1 MFSLNYIP
9 RRPKRNSK
17 IHIKSPADIT
27 STGVIFILG
36 KGVSDILAS
45 GVNSTWSKGSSEP
58 GFSNFNATSEKFSD
72 FKSSELIQEYDSLC
86 SIDKVPK
93 DIQNLVQQ
101 KEKEVTAA
109 QSDAMS
115 RLN

>member
-1 MFSLNYIP
+1 MKKLLISLCSVIAIILC
-9 RRPKRNSK
+9 SCESSDEK
-17 IHIKSPADIT
+17 IYKS
-27 STGVIFILG
+27 VISQN
-36 KGVSDILAS
+36 V
-45 GVNSTWSKGSSEP
+45 E
-58 GFSNFNATSEKFSD
+58 NFNATSEKFSD

-109 QSDAMS
+109 QFDAMS

>member
-1 MFSLNYIP
+1 MKKLLISLCSVIAIILCSCESSDEKIYKSVI
-9 RRPKRNSK
+9 SK
-17 IHIKSPADIT
+17 YEIIM
-27 STGVIFILG
+27 
-36 KGVSDILAS
+36 
-45 GVNSTWSKGSSEP
+45 SE
-58 GFSNFNATSEKFSD
+58 FNAAQNVENFNATSEKFSD

-109 QSDAMS
+109 QFDAMS

>member
-1 MFSLNYIP
+1 MKKLLIFLCSVIAIILCSCESSDEKIYKSVI
-9 RRPKRNSK
+9 SK
-17 IHIKSPADIT
+17 YDI
-27 STGVIFILG
+27 IM
-36 KGVSDILAS
+36 
-45 GVNSTWSKGSSEP
+45 SE
-58 GFSNFNATSEKFSD
+58 FNAAQNVENFNATSEKFSD

-109 QSDAMS
+109 QFDAMS

>member
-1 MFSLNYIP
+1 MKKLLISLCSVIAIILCSCESSDEKIYKSVI
-9 RRPKRNSK
+9 SK
-17 IHIKSPADIT
+17 YDI
-27 STGVIFILG
+27 IM
-36 KGVSDILAS
+36 
-45 GVNSTWSKGSSEP
+45 SE
-58 GFSNFNATSEKFSD
+58 FNAAQNVENFNATSEKFSD

-93 DIQNLVQQ
+93 DIQDLVQQ
-101 KEKEVTAA
+101 KEKEVAAA

>member
-1 MFSLNYIP
+1 MKKLLISLCSVIAIILCSCESSDEKIYKSVI
-9 RRPKRNSK
+9 SK
-17 IHIKSPADIT
+17 YDI
-27 STGVIFILG
+27 IM
-36 KGVSDILAS
+36 
-45 GVNSTWSKGSSEP
+45 SE
-58 GFSNFNATSEKFSD
+58 FNAAQNVENFNATSEKFSD

-109 QSDAMS
+109 QSECDVAS
-115 RLN
+115 

>member
-1 MFSLNYIP
+1 MKKLLISLCSVIAIILCSCESSDEKIYMSVI
-9 RRPKRNSK
+9 SK
-17 IHIKSPADIT
+17 YDI
-27 STGVIFILG
+27 IM
-36 KGVSDILAS
+36 
-45 GVNSTWSKGSSEP
+45 SE
-58 GFSNFNATSEKFSD
+58 FNAAQNVENFNATSEKFSD

-109 QSDAMS
+109 QFDAMS

>member
-1 MFSLNYIP
+1 MKKLLIFLCSVIAIILCSCESSDEKIYKSVI
-9 RRPKRNSK
+9 SK
-17 IHIKSPADIT
+17 YDI
-27 STGVIFILG
+27 IM
-36 KGVSDILAS
+36 
-45 GVNSTWSKGSSEP
+45 SE
-58 GFSNFNATSEKFSD
+58 FNAAQNVENFDATSEEFSD

>member
-1 MFSLNYIP
+1 MKKLLISLCSVIAIMLCSCESSDEKIYKSVI
-9 RRPKRNSK
+9 SK
-17 IHIKSPADIT
+17 YDI
-27 STGVIFILG
+27 FM
-36 KGVSDILAS
+36 
-45 GVNSTWSKGSSEP
+45 SE
-58 GFSNFNATSEKFSD
+58 FNAAQNVEKFNATSEKFSD

-101 KEKEVTAA
+101 KEKEVAAA

>member
-1 MFSLNYIP
+1 MKKLLISLCSVIAIILCSCESSDEKIYKSVI
-9 RRPKRNSK
+9 SK
-17 IHIKSPADIT
+17 YDI
-27 STGVIFILG
+27 FM
-36 KGVSDILAS
+36 
-45 GVNSTWSKGSSEP
+45 SE
-58 GFSNFNATSEKFSD
+58 FNAAQNVENFNATSEKFSD

-101 KEKEVTAA
+101 KEKEVAAA

>member
-1 MFSLNYIP
+1 MKKLLISLCSVIAIILCSCESSDEKIYKSVI
-9 RRPKRNSK
+9 SK
-17 IHIKSPADIT
+17 YDI
-27 STGVIFILG
+27 IM
-36 KGVSDILAS
+36 
-45 GVNSTWSKGSSEP
+45 SE
-58 GFSNFNATSEKFSD
+58 FNATQNVENFNATSEKFSD

>member
-1 MFSLNYIP
+1 MKKLLISLCSVIAIILCSCESSDEKIYKSVI
-9 RRPKRNSK
+9 SK
-17 IHIKSPADIT
+17 YDI
-27 STGVIFILG
+27 IM
-36 KGVSDILAS
+36 
-45 GVNSTWSKGSSEP
+45 SE
-58 GFSNFNATSEKFSD
+58 FNAAQNVENFNATSEKFSD

-93 DIQNLVQQ
+93 DIQILVQQ

-109 QSDAMS
+109 QFDAMS

>member
-1 MFSLNYIP
+1 MKKLLISLCSVIAIILCSCESSDEKIYKSVI
-9 RRPKRNSK
+9 SK
-17 IHIKSPADIT
+17 YDI
-27 STGVIFILG
+27 IM
-36 KGVSDILAS
+36 
-45 GVNSTWSKGSSEP
+45 SE
-58 GFSNFNATSEKFSD
+58 FNAAQNVENFNATSEKFSD

-101 KEKEVTAA
+101 KEKEVNAA
-109 QSDAMS
+109 QSHAMS